1 MSPFASLYRLRV
13 GDWGWW
19 DGKEDVS
26 FFFGLVGAAARQP
39 LERRNVGFLV
49 GGETLPFRQVVA
61 AALMY
66 CMDYEI

>member
-19 DGKEDVS
+19 DGMKMLPFS
-26 FFFGLVGAAARQP
+26 
-39 LERRNVGFLV
+39 LV
-49 GGETLPFRQVVA
+49 GGSGGSANDWEKGRLDSRGWRILSFRQVVA